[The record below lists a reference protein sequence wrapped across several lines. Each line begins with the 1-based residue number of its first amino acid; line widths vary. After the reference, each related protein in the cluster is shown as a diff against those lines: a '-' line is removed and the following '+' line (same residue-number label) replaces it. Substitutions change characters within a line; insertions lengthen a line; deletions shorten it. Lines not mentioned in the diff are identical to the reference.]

1 MHNSQNQ
8 PNEAQYIPIT
18 AESEEAVLGGILT
31 NPNAFYEVIV
41 FLKPDDFFMLKNR
54 YVYQAMIAITERKEP
69 LDFLTIIQELKAQN
83 RIGEIGGAAYLTTL
97 VNNTPTSMHTTVYG
111 HLVQRAAIRRQLMQ
125 YGQDVIKSAAD
136 EKIELSEV
144 INNLESKQIDIAA
157 RYTGANTQPLK
168 QAISAYYARLEA
180 LMDNPQE
187 MLGVPTGFTE
197 LDRVFMGFDDQSLTL
212 LGARPGMGK
221 TSMMLST
228 ALNMAK
234 AGKRVGFFSM
244 EMGVEQLM
252 TRLVAMESGI
262 NAQRLRSGQ
271 LTQQEWGQFVKV
283 AGDMNELPIF
293 VDDTTIWTP
302 LQLHAKCASMKRR
315 LGLDI
320 IMIDYVGLMS
330 GGGKYRDNKVA
341 EAGWISRSLKG
352 MARDLKTAVWGAIQ
366 LNRNLESR
374 QDKRPILSDLR
385 ESGDYEQDADNVL
398 FIYRDE
404 VYNENTQT
412 PGQADII
419 IAKHRNGPVG
429 TVPLYFEKTL
439 TRFENAQK
447 RSIDLSYLS
456 NFKKQPVSVG
466 GDE

>member
-1 MHNSQNQ
+1 MQNSQNQ

-69 LDFLTIIQELKAQN
+69 LDYLTVIQELKAQN
-83 RIGEIGGAAYLTTL
+83 RIGEIGGPAYLTTL
-97 VNNTPTSMHTTVYG
+97 INNTPTSMHTTVYG

-125 YGQDVIKSAAD
+125 YGQDVIKAASD
-136 EKIELSEV
+136 EKTELSEV
-144 INNLESKQIDIAA
+144 INKLESKQIDIAA

-168 QAISAYYARLEA
+168 QAISSYYTRLEN
-180 LMDNPQE
+180 LMNNPQDL
-187 MLGVPTGFTE
+187 LGVPTGFTE

-234 AGKRVGFFSM
+234 SGKRVGYFSM

-271 LTQQEWGQFVKV
+271 LTQDEWGKFVKV

-341 EAGWISRSLKG
+341 EAGYISRSLKG

-366 LNRNLESR
+366 LNRNLEQR
-374 QDKRPILSDLR
+374 GDKRPILSDLR

-404 VYNENTQT
+404 VYNEATEFPN
-412 PGQADII
+412 QADII

-429 TVPLYFEKTL
+429 TVSLYFEKTL
-439 TRFENAQK
+439 TKFQNAAT
-447 RSIDLSYLS
+447 RSINLEYLY
-456 NFKKQPVSVG
+456 NHVG

>member
-1 MHNSQNQ
+1 MQNSQNQ
-8 PNEAQYIPIT
+8 PNEAQYIPIS

-31 NPNAFYEVIV
+31 NPNAFFEVIV

-83 RIGEIGGAAYLTTL
+83 HIGEIGGAAYLTTL

-144 INNLESKQIDIAA
+144 INKLESKQIDIAA

-366 LNRNLESR
+366 LNRNLEQR
-374 QDKRPILSDLR
+374 GDKRPILSDLR

-447 RSIDLSYLS
+447 RSVDLSYLS
-456 NFKKQPVSVG
+456 NYKKQPVSVG

>member
-1 MHNSQNQ
+1 MQNQ
-8 PNEAQYIPIT
+8 PNEAQATPYSQ
-18 AESEEAVLGGILT
+18 ESEEATLGGILT

-41 FLKPDDFFMLKNR
+41 FLKPDDFYMLRNR

-69 LDFLTIIQELKAQN
+69 LDYLTVIQELKAQN
-83 RIGEIGGAAYLTTL
+83 RIGEVGGGAYLTTL
-97 VNNTPTSMHTTVYG
+97 INNTPTSMHTTVYA
-111 HLVQRAAIRRQLMQ
+111 HLVQRSAIRRQLMQ
-125 YGQDVIKSAAD
+125 YGQDVIKAAGD
-136 EKIELSEV
+136 EKTELSEV
-144 INNLESKQIDIAA
+144 INKLESKQIDIAA

-168 QAISAYYARLEA
+168 QAISAYYTRLEN
-180 LMDNPQE
+180 LMNNPQE
-187 MLGVPTGFTE
+187 LLGVPTGFTE

-228 ALNMAK
+228 AMNMAK

-271 LTQQEWGQFVKV
+271 LTQQEWGTFVKV

-330 GGGKYRDNKVA
+330 GGGKYKDNKVA
-341 EAGWISRSLKG
+341 ESGYISRSLKG
-352 MARDLKTAVWGAIQ
+352 MARDLKTAVWAAIQ
-366 LNRNLESR
+366 LNRNLEQR

-404 VYNENTQT
+404 VYNEATEF

-429 TVPLYFEKTL
+429 TVSLYFEKTL
-439 TRFENAQK
+439 TKFENGIK
-447 RSIDLSYLS
+447 RNIDLSYLGS
-456 NFKKQPVSVG
+456 YKRQPVSVG

>member
-1 MHNSQNQ
+1 MQNSQNQ
-8 PNEAQYIPIT
+8 PNEAQAVPYSQ
-18 AESEEAVLGGILT
+18 ESEEATLGGILT

-41 FLKPDDFFMLKNR
+41 FLKPDDFYMLRNR
-54 YVYQAMIAITERKEP
+54 YVYQAMIAITERKDP
-69 LDFLTIIQELKAQN
+69 MDYLTVIEELKAQN
-83 RIGEIGGAAYLTTL
+83 RLGEIGGGAYLTTL
-97 VNNTPTSMHTTVYG
+97 INNTPTSMHTTVYAR
-111 HLVQRAAIRRQLMQ
+111 LVQRSAIRRQLMQ
-125 YGQDVIKSAAD
+125 YGQDVIKSAGD
-136 EKIELSEV
+136 EKTELSEV
-144 INNLESKQIDIAA
+144 INKLESKQIDIAA

-168 QAISAYYARLEA
+168 QAISAYYTRLES
-180 LMDNPQE
+180 LMENPHQ

-252 TRLVAMESGI
+252 TRMVAMESGI

-271 LTQQEWGQFVKV
+271 LTQQEWGTFVKT

-330 GGGKYRDNKVA
+330 GGGKYKDNKVA
-341 EAGWISRSLKG
+341 ESGYISRSLKG

-374 QDKRPILSDLR
+374 GDRRPILSDLR

-404 VYNENTQT
+404 VYNEATEFPN
-412 PGQADII
+412 QADII

-429 TVPLYFEKTL
+429 TVSLYFEKTL
-439 TRFENAQK
+439 TKFQNAATRSVDFRYINNDK
-447 RSIDLSYLS
+447 RV
-456 NFKKQPVSVG
+456 PVSVG

>member
-1 MHNSQNQ
+1 MQNQ
-8 PNEAQYIPIT
+8 PNDLLATPYSQ
-18 AESEEAVLGGILT
+18 ESEEATLGGILT
-31 NPNAFYEVIV
+31 NPNAFFEVIV
-41 FLKPDDFFMLKNR
+41 FLKPEDFYMLRNR
-54 YVYQAMIAITERKEP
+54 YVYEAMIAITERKEP
-69 LDFLTIIQELKAQN
+69 LDYLTIMQELKAQN
-83 RIGEIGGAAYLTTL
+83 RVGEIGGAAYLTTL
-97 VNNTPTSMHTTVYG
+97 INNTPTSMHTTVYG
-111 HLVQRAAIRRQLMQ
+111 HLVERASIRRQLME

-136 EKIELSEV
+136 EKTELSEV
-144 INNLESKQIDIAA
+144 INKLENKQINIAS

-168 QAISAYYARLEA
+168 QALSAYYARIEA
-180 LMDNPQE
+180 LMENPQE
-187 MLGVPTGFTE
+187 LLGVPTGFTE

-262 NAQRLRSGQ
+262 NAQRLRSGK
-271 LTQQEWGQFVKV
+271 LTNQEWGTFVKV

-302 LQLHAKCASMKRR
+302 IQLHAKCASMKRR

-320 IMIDYVGLMS
+320 IMVDYVGLMS
-330 GGGKYRDNKVA
+330 GGGKYKDNKVA
-341 EAGWISRSLKG
+341 EAGYISRSLKG

-366 LNRNLESR
+366 LNRNLEQR
-374 QDKRPILSDLR
+374 GDKRPVLSDLR
-385 ESGDYEQDADNVL
+385 ESGDWEQDADNVL

-404 VYNENTQT
+404 VYNEATEH
-412 PGQADII
+412 PGEAEII

-429 TVPLYFEKTL
+429 KVSLYFEKTL
-439 TRFENAQK
+439 TKFTNAAG
-447 RSIDLSYLS
+447 RSVDLSYL
-456 NFKKQPVSVG
+456 NNYKRQPVSVG
-466 GDE
+466 GEE

>member
-1 MHNSQNQ
+1 MQNSQNP
-8 PNEAQYIPIT
+8 PNEAQHIPIT
-18 AESEEAVLGGILT
+18 TESEEATLGGILT
-31 NPNAFYEVIV
+31 NPNAFYEVV
-41 FLKPDDFFMLKNR
+41 TFLKPDDFYMLRNR
-54 YVYQAMIAITERKEP
+54 YVYEAMIAITERKEP
-69 LDFLTIIQELKAQN
+69 LDFLTIIQELKAKN
-83 RIGEIGGAAYLTTL
+83 RIGDIGGAAYLTTL

-136 EKIELSEV
+136 EGTELSQV
-144 INNLESKQIDIAA
+144 INKLESKQIDIAS

-168 QAISAYYARLEA
+168 QAISAYYTRIET
-180 LMDNPQE
+180 LMNNPQE
-187 MLGVPTGFTE
+187 LLGVPTGFKE

-262 NAQRLRSGQ
+262 NSQRLRSGQ
-271 LTQQEWGQFVKV
+271 LTQQEWGTFVKT

-302 LQLHAKCASMKRR
+302 IQLHAKCASMKRR

-320 IMIDYVGLMS
+320 IMVDYVGLMS
-330 GGGKYRDNKVA
+330 GGGKYKDNKVA
-341 EAGWISRSLKG
+341 ESGYISRSLKG
-352 MARDLKTAVWGAIQ
+352 MARDLQTAVWGAIQ
-366 LNRNLESR
+366 LNRNLEQR
-374 QDKRPILSDLR
+374 GDKRPILSDLR

-404 VYNENTQT
+404 VYNEATEN
-412 PGQADII
+412 PGLADII
-419 IAKHRNGPVG
+419 IAKHRNGPIG
-429 TVPLYFEKTL
+429 TVSLYFEKTL
-439 TRFENAQK
+439 TKFVNAAE
-447 RSIDLSYLS
+447 RRIDLSYL
-456 NFKKQPVSVG
+456 NNYKGVPVNVG
-466 GDE
+466 GEK

>member
-1 MHNSQNQ
+1 MQNSQNQ
-8 PNEAQYIPIT
+8 PNEAQYIPMT
-18 AESEEAVLGGILT
+18 TESEEAVLGGILT

-41 FLKPDDFFMLKNR
+41 FLKPEDFFMLRHR
-54 YVYQAMIAITERKEP
+54 YVYEAMIAITERKDP
-69 LDFLTIIQELKAQN
+69 LDYLTVIQELKAQN
-83 RIGEIGGAAYLTTL
+83 HLGEIGGPSYLTTL
-97 VNNTPTSMHTTVYG
+97 INNTPTSMHTTVYG

-125 YGQDVIKSAAD
+125 YGQDVIKFAAD

-144 INNLESKQIDIAA
+144 INKLESKQIDIAA

-180 LMDNPQE
+180 LMDNPQD

-234 AGKRVGFFSM
+234 AGMRVGYFSM

-271 LTQQEWGQFVKV
+271 LTQQEWGTFVKT

-341 EAGWISRSLKG
+341 EAGYISRSLKG

-366 LNRNLESR
+366 LNRNLEQR

-404 VYNENTQT
+404 VYNEATEFPN
-412 PGQADII
+412 QADII

-429 TVPLYFEKTL
+429 TVPLYFEKSL
-439 TRFENAQK
+439 TKFQNAAT
-447 RSIDLSYLS
+447 RSINLEYLY
-456 NFKKQPVSVG
+456 NNVG
-466 GDE
+466 SDE